1 MKKEADIVDIRTFLE
16 NDKVQE
22 ILSFFDI
29 NLDPSQSDDQLMKDY
44 LRAIQELPPQYAK
57 GLKTLDVNFV
67 EHSNALEQKID

>member
-29 NLDPSQSDDQLMKDY
+29 NLDPSQ
-44 LRAIQELPPQYAK
+44 
-57 GLKTLDVNFV
+57 
-67 EHSNALEQKID
+67 